1 MKAEL
6 NFSGESAERRKGR
19 TKPIVQCV
27 IVPIECLEKVG
38 PADFD
43 ANGLENNQ
51 AARSCI
57 KGCVVGQMHRKINT
71 AIKRKKRMHPPTR
84 A

>member
-43 ANGLENNQ
+43 ANGLEKDSNY
-51 AARSCI
+51 
-57 KGCVVGQMHRKINT
+57 
-71 AIKRKKRMHPPTR
+71 
-84 A
+84 